1 MNVLVASDLFEV
13 EYKGVYPLNIRFET
27 KKPFASYVYGIGI
40 YLLFYRQK
48 IIYIGL
54 AYDESPI
61 SRFRKQLETI
71 TLRGEQVSFN
81 LSCKRAILS
90 SSILQSTFQNVL
102 KNQFKGKETSLGRIS
117 FAEQCWSEFSQFDIQ
132 HLKNFVFVWFPYSSH
147 SKEELIDLKKDL
159 IQKLRPFCNG

>member
-27 KKPFASYVYGIGI
+27 KKPFASYVYGI
-40 YLLFYRQK
+40 
-48 IIYIGL
+48 
-54 AYDESPI
+54 
-61 SRFRKQLETI
+61 
-71 TLRGEQVSFN
+71 
-81 LSCKRAILS
+81 
-90 SSILQSTFQNVL
+90 TFQNVL